1 MEDLMADIAEYL
13 QQEQE
18 MYGSLPFPA
27 SDQKGGEST
36 AVSRIKSKSNPE
48 DKEPEKS
55 SSAPAGEGLSE
66 MNPEF
71 PKAEEK
77 ESESASVGATQS
89 VSKKSEI
96 SETTPPDK
104 RLDEL
109 SPAVK
114 QPEES
119 LPASVTESASKSIPR
134 EKMPL
139 TLENRLEQVTTL
151 EELKRLC
158 EESDELKTDLAGT
171 NLVFGVGNPIA
182 DLMLIGEAPGEQED
196 RQGEP
201 FVGAAGQLLNKIL
214 AAIQFNREDV
224 YIANI
229 LKHRPPGNRNP
240 SPEERLRSLP
250 YLLKQI
256 DLIQPKL
263 ILCLGKVSGTTLLN
277 REDSLKNLR
286 GQFYPFRNSLLAVT
300 YHPAALLRNPQ
311 WKRPTWEDVQKVRAK
326 YNELTNS

>member
-27 SDQKGGEST
+27 SDQKGGESE
-36 AVSRIKSKSNPE
+36 SISKSLSKSSLVS
-48 DKEPEKS
+48 KEPEKS
-55 SSAPAGEGLSE
+55 KSTPAGEGI
-66 MNPEF
+66 PEL
-71 PKAEEK
+71 KHT
-77 ESESASVGATQS
+77 S
-89 VSKKSEI
+89 
-96 SETTPPDK
+96 
-104 RLDEL
+104 
-109 SPAVK
+109 
-114 QPEES
+114 
-119 LPASVTESASKSIPR
+119 
-134 EKMPL
+134 
-139 TLENRLEQVTTL
+139 LENRLEQVTTL

-171 NLVFGVGNPIA
+171 NLVFGVGNPNA

-286 GQFYPFRNSLLAVT
+286 GQFYPFRKSLITVT